1 MEKHTIHSRDS
12 VSYVYLT
19 DDGVFPNNARFPL
32 LKYSDAVAIRGGDP
46 AAAFEGLFDG
56 NDWVGSWRN
65 GVYNVHHYHSSAHEV
80 LGVYSGSALVQFGGE
95 QGVRVEVKAGD
106 VAVVPA
112 GVAHKRLSSSGNFAV
127 VGAYPVG
134 QMWDMCYGR
143 EGERPGTDRV
153 IAAVPI
159 PGNDPVHGKNGPLLD
174 LWEG

>member
-1 MEKHTIHSRDS
+1 VETYTVHSRDN
-12 VSYVYLT
+12 VSYVYLE
-19 DDGVFPNNARFPL
+19 DDGIFPNNARFPL
-32 LKYSDAVAIRGGDP
+32 LKYSDAVPIGGSDP
-46 AAAFEGLFDG
+46 AAAFENLFNS

-80 LGVYSGSALVQFGGE
+80 LGVYSGSATVQFGGE
-95 QGVRVEVKAGD
+95 QGVRLEVKAGD

-112 GVAHKRLSSSGNFAV
+112 GVAHKRLRSSGVFGV

-134 QMWDMCYGR
+134 QKWDMCYGR

-159 PGNDPVHGKNGPLLD
+159 PGYDPVLGADGPLVQ
-174 LWEG
+174 LWTG